1 MLIVKLLK
9 AMLMCLV
16 LLSLHFT
23 EASAS
28 EGIVSI
34 PCVQWTFLIGETFF
48 GSFVSVRFKR
58 SCIII
63 A

>member
-48 GSFVSVRFKR
+48 GSFVMCKV
-58 SCIII
+58 
-63 A
+63 